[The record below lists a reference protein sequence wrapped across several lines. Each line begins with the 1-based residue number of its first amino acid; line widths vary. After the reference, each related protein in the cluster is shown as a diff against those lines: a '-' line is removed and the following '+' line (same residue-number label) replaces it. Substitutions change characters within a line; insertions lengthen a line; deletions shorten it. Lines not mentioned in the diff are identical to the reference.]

1 MRIALL
7 SKRRPGFSL
16 IELLV
21 VIGII
26 MVLMGLLLP
35 AVQMVRVSRDRSK
48 CASNLH
54 QLGVG
59 ISNYKDNH
67 QGLYPTAAELPT
79 LQPTLPS
86 VRQVVADYTE
96 NNEGVWRCPADQQY
110 FPQEGLSY
118 EYPAAVSGKTLE
130 QLELATGRGS
140 SQIWLLYDFS
150 YFHGPQF
157 YPRSRNFLYC
167 DGHVE

>member
-1 MRIALL
+1 MRLAFFV
-7 SKRRPGFSL
+7 KRRPGFSL

-26 MVLMGLLLP
+26 TVLIGLLLP
-35 AVQMVRVSRDRSK
+35 AVQKVRVAHDRSK

-59 ISNYKDNH
+59 ISNYKDNN
-67 QGLYPTAAELPT
+67 QGRYPTAAELPT

-86 VRQVVADYTE
+86 VRQVVAEYTE

-110 FPQEGLSY
+110 FPTEGLSY

-130 QLELATGRGS
+130 ELELATGRGS